1 MVSIEL
7 VKWDS
12 DHFGMK
18 VGCVNYI
25 PETNLDAL
33 RRQAASEG
41 YGVLFLRSSKNQ
53 EQLSILFH
61 DEKIVYT
68 QPHDSIEDYHNDA
81 IKSYKNHLLTDELYD
96 VAIQSGVFSRYNL
109 DKRFPRS
116 CFELLYRS
124 WIENSVKTDYATDVL
139 VYEIDGHIAGL
150 LTYKVENNHSDIGII
165 AVSKEYRGKNIGSEL
180 IKEYKSLLPKYVTKL
195 SVVTQGC
202 NKAACKFYEKNNYS
216 VSQISYIY
224 HLWI

>member
-1 MVSIEL
+1 MVVIEQ

-12 DHFGMK
+12 ENFGMK
-18 VGCVNYI
+18 VGNINYVSG
-25 PETNLDAL
+25 TDLDTL
-33 RRQAASEG
+33 RQLAASED
-41 YGVLFLRSSKNQ
+41 YKVLFLKSPKIQ
-53 EQLSILFH
+53 EPLSILFH

-68 QPHDSIEDYHNDA
+68 QPHNSIEDYHNDA
-81 IKSYKNHLLTDELYD
+81 IKSYKNHPLTDELYD
-96 VAIQSGVFSRYNL
+96 VAIQSGVYSRYNL

-124 WIENSVKTDYATDVL
+124 WIENSVKTNYATDVL
-139 VYEIDGHIAGL
+139 VYEIDSHIAGL
-150 LTYKVENNHSDIGII
+150 LTYKIENNLSDIGII

-180 IKEYKSLLPKYVTKL
+180 IKKYKSLLPKSVTRL

-202 NKAACKFYEKNNYS
+202 NKVACKFYEKNNYS
-216 VSQISYIY
+216 VSQVNYIY